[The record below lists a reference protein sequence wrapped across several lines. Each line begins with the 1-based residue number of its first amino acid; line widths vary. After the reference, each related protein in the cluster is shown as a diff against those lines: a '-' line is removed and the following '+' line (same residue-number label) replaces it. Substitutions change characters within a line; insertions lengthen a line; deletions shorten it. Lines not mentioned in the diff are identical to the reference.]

1 MYILAEIRYQ
11 FLIWLNLSFTNAGTV
26 SKSCGDSLSRDSTP
40 TKIMQVRTIMTFGS
54 TVENI
59 SIRKSGHQPSP
70 LVQLSTRTGAS
81 TWLPS
86 VLFCLPPAKG

>member
-40 TKIMQVRTIMTFGS
+40 TKIIAGQDYNDVWIHGG
-54 TVENI
+54 EY
-59 SIRKSGHQPSP
+59 
-70 LVQLSTRTGAS
+70 
-81 TWLPS
+81 
-86 VLFCLPPAKG
+86 